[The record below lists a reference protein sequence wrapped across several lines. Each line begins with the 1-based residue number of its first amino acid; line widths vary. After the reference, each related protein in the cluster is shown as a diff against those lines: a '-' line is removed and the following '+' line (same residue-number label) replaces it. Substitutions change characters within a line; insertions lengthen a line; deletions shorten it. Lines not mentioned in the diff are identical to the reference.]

1 MTKISILLKM
11 LLPGM
16 ALLLSISSFAV
27 VPQPT
32 ALPCTLNVENN
43 LVFLNIDGDETID
56 YEVRYEYNEGAIFC
70 DIVSPSFG
78 RVASGELSGFVPFG
92 TNFILSEPV
101 EYRPTLK
108 DPKPGELTATGVPFC
123 RIMNKGDLVGDE
135 TLYGYDSG
143 WIPFS
148 IIYANDL
155 SPARDNALQA
165 NSYEDGALNGYIGMN
180 FDISGQMHYGWI
192 NVEIGP
198 GGEWVVLKSSGYEPL
213 ADSPIPAGLND
224 PYAVPVPFLA
234 SILGFSLIGA
244 GAFWRLRK
252 RKK

>member
-1 MTKISILLKM
+1 MTKISILLKK
-11 LLPGM
+11 LLPGL

-108 DPKPGELTATGVPFC
+108 DPKPGELTAKIKGFPFS
-123 RIMNKGDLVGDE
+123 RIMSKGNLVGDQS
-135 TLYGYDSG
+135 LYGIDAG

-148 IIYANDL
+148 MIYSNDFN
-155 SPARDNALQA
+155 PVGGNALQA
-165 NSYEDGALNGYIGMN
+165 NSYEDGVMSGYLGLY
-180 FDISGQMHYGWI
+180 FDINGQMHYGWI

-198 GGEWVVLKSSGYEPL
+198 GGEWVVLKSSGY
-213 ADSPIPAGLND
+213 
-224 PYAVPVPFLA
+224 
-234 SILGFSLIGA
+234 
-244 GAFWRLRK
+244 
-252 RKK
+252 